1 MRVIALGTGGPRPD
15 PHRNA
20 ACTVVDVGGEY
31 LVFDTGRGIV
41 QSFARKPLAFAD
53 VAALF
58 ITHHH
63 YDHVGEFADFMI
75 SSWLDGRRGRLPVF
89 GPPGTARI
97 YSLFLEQIYDR
108 DLEFRTQGERAI
120 GEFAHGEVTEVRA
133 GPVYETGRW
142 RVSCAEMLHGHG
154 LFGPSFRARWVC
166 LGYRIEAQGRTVSI
180 SGDGVRSDALVRLAR
195 GADLHVQC
203 CYLPASALTTPQL
216 KGLAEHTLACSDTAG
231 RIAAEAGVKR
241 LVLTH
246 FRSMTP
252 AMLAEVERDVRRD
265 FDGPVALARDLDEF
279 DVL

>member
-1 MRVIALGTGGPRPD
+1 VKVIALGTGGPRPD
-15 PHRNA
+15 PDRNA
-20 ACTVVDVGGEY
+20 ACTVVEVGGAY

-41 QSFARKPLAFAD
+41 RSFAEKRIALAD

-63 YDHVGEFADFMI
+63 YDHIGELADFMI
-75 SSWLDGRRGRLPVF
+75 SSWLDGRRGRLAIF

-97 YSLFLEQIYDR
+97 YSLLLDQVYDR
-108 DLEFRTQGERAI
+108 DLEFRTGERVAE
-120 GEFAHGEVTEVRA
+120 EFAHGAVREVRA
-133 GPVYETGRW
+133 GPVHETPGW
-142 RVSCAEMLHGHG
+142 RVSCEEMLHGHA
-154 LFGPSFRARWVC
+154 LFGPDFRARWICV
-166 LGYRIEAQGRTVSI
+166 GYRIEAQGQVVSI

-203 CYLPASALTTPQL
+203 CYLPASALTTPQM
-216 KGLAEHTLACSDTAG
+216 KELAEHTLACSDTAG

-252 AMLAEVERDVRRD
+252 AMLAEIERDVRRD

-279 DVL
+279 QV